1 MDMFPLDFPIPIGQ
15 GNRRGLSLLPTISN
29 LTSHEPRQ
37 EQYTP
42 IVGVLAIEKG
52 SIPMKAIVTIEEI
65 TALSKVKASGLAMSI
80 YMILAAHDWG
90 KGSSF
95 PSIATISKRLANQY
109 SKSSIHRCLKWLE
122 DQGFIKRNEAK
133 SKNRF
138 VLLMRKVKAALKAEV
153 SKIRQPSPKNRTIRE
168 KKKKRNNYRYSKTA
182 SQREKINNHQKR
194 RQIAD
199 WIDEM
204 VSIQSLKDMLL
215 DDQYGH
221 LLEGLSLDD
230 ASYQYPAKP
239 QGTWDLSEVK
249 QAFRQYGHGVAEDHW
264 VFDYYMA
271 HYGVCSPQTM

>member
-153 SKIRQPSPKNRTIRE
+153 SKIRQPSTKNRTIRE
-168 KKKKRNNYRYSKTA
+168 KKKKRNNYCYSKNA
-182 SQREKINNHQKR
+182 SQRKKINGHQKR

-230 ASYQYPAKP
+230 ASYQYPPKP
-239 QGTWDLSEVK
+239 QGKWDLSEVK
-249 QAFRQYGHGVAEDHW
+249 QAFRQYGHGVAEAHW

-271 HYGVCSPQTM
+271 RYI